1 MSKVSRLLTVD
12 ASVLR
17 AAGSK
22 EGHSAHCAAS
32 LNKILDICHR
42 AVFNQEM
49 KLEWDKHQSRF
60 AAKWRGSMNARKK
73 LIKIN
78 LDVKLQEVCMRIEA
92 APKITVEGS
101 KALIKDAHI
110 LASALLSNH
119 VVITGDQKLKQY
131 WEQGMG
137 PNDIEWLLVSQDDT
151 PSQRANLMKRL
162 MEINKGNPHPPLPL

>member
-1 MSKVSRLLTVD
+1 MSKVSRLITVD

-78 LDVKLQEVCMRIEA
+78 LDVKLQEVCKRIEET
-92 APKITVEGS
+92 PKIKEEGS
-101 KALIKDAHI
+101 KALNKDAHI
-110 LASALLSNH
+110 LASALLSSK

-137 PNDIEWLLVSQDDT
+137 SSEIEWLLVFQEDT
-151 PSQRANLMKRL
+151 PSQRANLLKRL
-162 MEINKGNPHPPLPL
+162 AEINKANPLPPLPL